1 MPIERM
7 ARPLV
12 DCLILILMAP
22 SVFPLKCFTNLHF
35 PDVKPCM
42 TVQGRDHKEGIA
54 DVFLNVVNLGI
65 DVFQTLTNTQII
77 DDIADNIFQ
86 M

>member
-1 MPIERM
+1 MPIVRM
-7 ARPLV
+7 ARLLV
-12 DCLILILMAP
+12 VNCLILLLAP